1 MKTLLQWIFLLV
13 SPILLSQTNGGLKG
27 TVLDESNGKP
37 VPGIN
42 VVVKNTKYALSTDM
56 DGNYIFR
63 SIPAGTYEVEFS
75 SMGYASK
82 LISEVI
88 IKEKEITDLSP
99 SLGEQKNML
108 NEVVITRTKAK
119 TESVKS
125 LLIAQKNS
133 ISVSDGISA
142 ETIKRTPD
150 KSTSD
155 VIKRISGASIQ
166 DNKFVIIRGLN
177 DRYNTAFI
185 NGSPLPSSEP
195 DRKAFSFDIFP
206 SNMIDNLIISKTA
219 TPDLPGEFAG
229 GVVQITTKSVPDKN
243 FQAFSIGTG
252 YNTVTTGQKQVSYV
266 GGKLDDL
273 GMDDG
278 SRDLFPIPSNLA
290 ANNPNDP
297 NNVAWASAYATAT
310 QGDWNL
316 FDKTFTPNMSLQY
329 TLGRQFSIG
338 EKSLGALVSLTYN
351 KTNLFQETIRRNY
364 KETVVGQ
371 ANTITEDFLD
381 KNYSEQVLAGALA
394 NFSFKINNN
403 NSISLKNLYSVNS
416 EDKVI
421 IRTGQ
426 SGLDEGDPLDPSTFF
441 NFINNARW
449 FTSNKIMSSQLNG
462 DHYFSKSKIKINWNG
477 SISKVSRSIP
487 NLRRNSY
494 LLYYTPNY
502 VAQISQAVNSQ
513 SAGNIF
519 YSQNDETITFA
530 KTDISKKFTFT
541 DNVSAE
547 IKTGFSM
554 QNRNRSF
561 DAKFLGYVTMNNFDP
576 NGTGQ
581 LLSLPDSEIFSPA
594 NMGVLGNGENGL
606 SMLNVTSPKD
616 KYEASSKLNAG
627 YVMVDNIFNKWR
639 LVWGVRVE
647 NYTQTLTTRNDGGP
661 INLNNTQQDILPS
674 LNVIYA
680 INAKKNFR
688 ISYSKTLNR
697 PEFRELAPFK
707 FYDFQTQFNTQ
718 GSIDLKIATIKN
730 FDLRYEVYPGK
741 GQLFSF
747 SVFTKQFENPIEI
760 KASPNNPREVF
771 YRNAP
776 SAKNSGFEIEF
787 RTLLSSLMGR
797 EAGSSLD
804 NFTLFSNVALIYSE
818 VQVANEPGLSDAQ
831 KFRPMQGQSPYVLN
845 AGLQYMNNGW
855 SASTSLNRVGN
866 RIAIVGVPQGD
877 SGEPTLWE
885 KSRTLMDLQIAKSFM
900 DNKFEVKLNVQ
911 NLLAQDQIFYRNND
925 TRVRNSQNY
934 NTILDSDFEK
944 ILFNANNYYNPDKDD
959 LVWSTKYGRTFSLS
973 ATYNF

>member
-1 MKTLLQWIFLLV
+1 MKTLLQWIILLV
-13 SPILLSQTNGGLKG
+13 SPVLLSQTIGGLKG
-27 TVLDESNGKP
+27 TVIDESNGKP
-37 VPGIN
+37 IPGIN
-42 VVVKNTKYALSTDM
+42 VVVKNTKFALSTDM

-82 LISEVI
+82 LVSEVV
-88 IKEKEITDLSP
+88 IKEKEITELSP

-125 LLIAQKNS
+125 LLIQQKNS
-133 ISVSDGISA
+133 VSVSDGISA

-150 KSTSD
+150 RSTSD

-177 DRYNTAFI
+177 DRYNTAYI

-229 GVVQITTKSVPDKN
+229 GVVQINTKSVPDKN
-243 FQAFSIGTG
+243 FQSFSFGMG
-252 YNTVTTGQKQVSYV
+252 YNTVTTGKNQVSYV

-278 SRDLFPIPSNLA
+278 ARDLFPIPNNLT

-297 NNVAWASAYATAT
+297 NNVSFASAYATAT

-316 FDKTFTPNMSLQY
+316 FNKTFTPNMNIQY
-329 TLGRQFSIG
+329 SLGRQFSIG

-351 KTNLFQETIRRNY
+351 KTNTLFETTRRNY
-364 KETVVGQ
+364 NDSGVEGEP
-371 ANTITEDFLD
+371 NILSENFNDMSY
-381 KNYSEQVLAGALA
+381 NEQVLAGALA

-403 NSISLKNLYSVNS
+403 NSISLKNIYSINS

-421 IRTGQ
+421 LRTGQ
-426 SGLDEGDPLDPSTFF
+426 SGIDQEPPYFDFK
-441 NFINNARW
+441 NNARW
-449 FTSNKIMSSQLNG
+449 FTSNKILSSQLNG
-462 DHYFSKSKIKINWNG
+462 DHYFSKSKVKINWNG
-477 SISKVSRSIP
+477 SISKVNRSIP

-494 LLYYTPNY
+494 LSYGTPDY
-502 VAQISQAVNSQ
+502 VAQIAQTVNFQ
-513 SAGNIF
+513 SGGNIF
-519 YSQNDETITFA
+519 YSENDETISFA
-530 KTDISKKFTFT
+530 KTDFSKKFSFGEKA
-541 DNVSAE
+541 SAE
-547 IKTGFSM
+547 IKVGASM
-554 QNRNRSF
+554 QNRDRTF
-561 DAKFLGYVTMNNFDP
+561 AAKLLGYVTMNNFEP
-576 NGTGQ
+576 TNA
-581 LLSLPDSEIFSPA
+581 LLTLPESEIFNPA
-594 NMGVLGNGENGL
+594 NMGALGNGFNGF
-606 SMLNVTSPKD
+606 SMLNVTKPSD
-616 KYEASSKLNAG
+616 QYIASSKLNSA
-627 YVMVDNIFNKWR
+627 YAMVDNVFDKWR
-639 LVWGVRVE
+639 FVWGVRME
-647 NYTQTLTTRNDGGP
+647 NFTQTLDSENDAGP
-661 INLNNTQQDILPS
+661 VRINQKQQDILPS

-680 INAKKNFR
+680 INPKKNLRF
-688 ISYSKTLNR
+688 SYSKTVNR

-707 FYDFQTQFNTQ
+707 FFDFQTNFNTQ
-718 GSIDLKIATIKN
+718 GNESLQIATIN
-730 FDLRYEVYPGK
+730 NLDVRYEVYPGK

-747 SVFTKQFENPIEI
+747 SVFTKTFTNPIEI
-760 KASPNNPREVF
+760 KAAPNPKEI
-771 YRNAP
+771 YYWNAP

-787 RTLLSSLMGR
+787 RTLLSSLLGK
-797 EAGSSLD
+797 EAGSASD
-804 NFTLFSNVALIYSE
+804 NFTLFSNLAFIYSE
-818 VQVANEPGLSDAQ
+818 VTVGTEPGLPETD

-866 RIAIVGVPQGD
+866 RIAIVGAPSASSGV
-877 SGEPTLWE
+877 GEPTLWE
-885 KSRTLMDLQIAKSFM
+885 KSRTLLDLQISKTFM
-900 DNKFEVKLNVQ
+900 DNKFEIKLNVQ

-925 TRVRNSQNY
+925 TRVRTNENY
-934 NTILDSDFEK
+934 STILDSDFEK
-944 ILFNANNYYNPDKDD
+944 LLFNANNFYNPDKDD
-959 LVWSTKYGRTFSLS
+959 LVWSTKFGRTFSLS

>member
-1 MKTLLQWIFLLV
+1 MKVVVQFILMFVCPLV
-13 SPILLSQTNGGLKG
+13 FAQGVGGLKG
-27 TVLDESNGKP
+27 TVLDEANGKP
-37 VPGIN
+37 LPVIN
-42 VVVKNTKYALSTDM
+42 VVIKNTKLATSTDM

-63 SIPAGTYEVEFS
+63 SVPAGTYEVEFS

-88 IKEKEITDLSP
+88 IKAKEITELSP
-99 SLGEQKNML
+99 SLGEQKNIL

-133 ISVSDGISA
+133 VSVSDGISA

-206 SNMIDNLIISKTA
+206 SNMIDNLVISKTA

-243 FQAFSIGTG
+243 FQSFSVGMG
-252 YNTVTTGQKQVSYV
+252 YNTVTTGKKQIAYV
-266 GGKLDDL
+266 GGKLDDFGL
-273 GMDDG
+273 DDG
-278 SRDLFPIPSNLA
+278 SRDLFPIPNNLA
-290 ANNPNDP
+290 PNNPNDP
-297 NNVAWASAYATAT
+297 NNVAFASAYASAT

-316 FDKTFTPNMSLQY
+316 FDKKFTPNMSLQY
-329 TLGRQFSIG
+329 TLGRQFTIG

-364 KETVVGQ
+364 SESGVEGQ
-371 ANTITEDFLD
+371 PNIKTEDFLD
-381 KNYSEQVLAGALA
+381 KSYNEQVLAGALA

-403 NSISLKNLYSVNS
+403 NSISLKNIFSVNS

-426 SGLDEGDPLDPSTFF
+426 TGLDADPPYY
-441 NFINNARW
+441 NFYNNARW
-449 FTSNKIMSSQLNG
+449 FTSNKILSSQLNG
-462 DHYFSKSKIKINWNG
+462 EHYFSKSKVKINWNG

-494 LLYYTPNY
+494 LSYDSPTY
-502 VAQISQAVNSQ
+502 VAQVSQAVNFQ
-513 SAGNIF
+513 SGGNIF
-519 YSQNDETITFA
+519 YSENDEQIAFA
-530 KTDISKKFTFT
+530 KTDISKKFSF
-541 DNVSAE
+541 DDKVSAE
-547 IKTGFSM
+547 IKVGASL
-554 QNRNRSF
+554 QNRNRTF

-576 NGTGQ
+576 TNQ
-581 LLSLPDSEIFSPA
+581 LLTLPDSDIFNAA
-594 NMGVLGNGENGL
+594 NMGALGNGYNGF
-606 SMLNVTSPKD
+606 SMLDITKPKD
-616 KYEASSKLNAG
+616 HYEASSKLDAG
-627 YVMVDNIFNKWR
+627 YVMLDNIFNNWR
-639 LVWGVRVE
+639 FVWGVRVE
-647 NYTQTLTTRNDGGP
+647 NYTQTLKSANDAGP
-661 INLNNTQQDILPS
+661 VNINNKQQDILPS

-680 INAKKNFR
+680 INPKKNFR

-718 GSIDLKIATIKN
+718 GNVDLKIATVRN

-747 SVFTKQFENPIEI
+747 SVFTKKFENPIEI
-760 KASPNNPREVF
+760 KATPNPREV
-771 YRNAP
+771 YYWNAP

-787 RTLLSSLMGR
+787 RTLLSSLMGK

-804 NFTLFSNVALIYSE
+804 NFTLFSNLAFIYSE
-818 VQVANEPGLSDAQ
+818 VKVGTDPGLAESE
-831 KFRPMQGQSPYVLN
+831 KYRPMQGQSPYVLN

-855 SASTSLNRVGN
+855 SASSSLNRVGN
-866 RIAIVGVPQGD
+866 RIAIVGVPSGP
-877 SGEPTLWE
+877 SGAGEPTLWE
-885 KSRTLMDLQIAKSFM
+885 KSRTLLDLQIAKTFM
-900 DNKFEVKLNVQ
+900 DNKFEVKLNIQ
-911 NLLAQDQIFYRNND
+911 NLLAQDQIFYHNND
-925 TRVRNSQNY
+925 TRVRTQANY

-944 ILFNANNYYNPDKDD
+944 LLFNAHNYYDPNKDD
-959 LVWSTKYGRTFSLS
+959 LIWSTKHGRTFSLS

>member
-1 MKTLLQWIFLLV
+1 MKVVVQFIFLLV
-13 SPILLSQTNGGLKG
+13 SPLLFAQGIGGLKG

-37 VPGIN
+37 IPGIN
-42 VVVKNTKYALSTDM
+42 VLVKNTKFALSTDM

-82 LISEVI
+82 LVSEVV
-88 IKEKEITDLSP
+88 IKEKEITELSP

-125 LLIAQKNS
+125 LLIQQKNS
-133 ISVSDGISA
+133 VSVSDGISA

-150 KSTSD
+150 RSTSD

-177 DRYNTAFI
+177 DRYNTAYI

-229 GVVQITTKSVPDKN
+229 GVVQINTKSVPDKN
-243 FQAFSIGTG
+243 FQSFSFGMG

-273 GMDDG
+273 GLDDG
-278 SRDLFPIPSNLA
+278 TRDLFPIPGNLT

-297 NNVAWASAYATAT
+297 NNVAYASAYATAT

-316 FDKTFTPNMSLQY
+316 FDKTFTPNMNIQY
-329 TLGRQFSIG
+329 SLGRQFSIG

-351 KTNLFQETIRRNY
+351 KTNTLFETIRRNY
-364 KETVVGQ
+364 NDSGVEGEP
-371 ANTITEDFLD
+371 NILSDDFLD
-381 KNYSEQVLAGALA
+381 KSYNEQVLAGALA

-403 NSISLKNLYSVNS
+403 NSISLKNIYSINS

-421 IRTGQ
+421 LRTGQ
-426 SGLDEGDPLDPSTFF
+426 SGIDQEPPYFDFK
-441 NFINNARW
+441 NNARW
-449 FTSNKIMSSQLNG
+449 FTSNKILSSQLNG
-462 DHYFSKSKIKINWNG
+462 DHYFSKSKVKINWNG
-477 SISKVSRSIP
+477 SISKVNRSIP

-494 LLYYTPNY
+494 LSYGTPDY
-502 VAQISQAVNSQ
+502 VAQISQAVNFQ
-513 SAGNIF
+513 SGGNIF
-519 YSQNDETITFA
+519 YSENDETIAFA
-530 KTDISKKFTFT
+530 KTDFSKKFSFGEKA
-541 DNVSAE
+541 SAE
-547 IKTGFSM
+547 IKVGASM
-554 QNRNRSF
+554 QNRDRTF
-561 DAKFLGYVTMNNFDP
+561 AAKLLGYVTMNNFEP
-576 NGTGQ
+576 TNA
-581 LLSLPDSEIFSPA
+581 LLTLPESEIFNPS
-594 NMGVLGNGENGL
+594 NMGALGNGFNGF
-606 SMLNVTSPKD
+606 SMLNVTKPSD
-616 KYEASSKLNAG
+616 QYIASSKLNSA
-627 YVMVDNIFNKWR
+627 YAMVDNVFDNWR
-639 LVWGVRVE
+639 FVWGVRME
-647 NYTQTLTTRNDGGP
+647 NFTQTLDSENDAGP
-661 INLNNTQQDILPS
+661 VRINQKQQDILPS

-680 INAKKNFR
+680 INPKKNLRF
-688 ISYSKTLNR
+688 SYSKTVNR

-707 FYDFQTQFNTQ
+707 FFDFQTNFNTQ
-718 GSIDLKIATIKN
+718 GNESLQIATIN
-730 FDLRYEVYPGK
+730 NLDVRYEVYPGK

-747 SVFTKQFENPIEI
+747 SVFTKTFTNPIEI
-760 KASPNNPREVF
+760 KAAPNPKEI
-771 YRNAP
+771 YYWNAP

-787 RTLLSSLMGR
+787 RTLLSSLLGK
-797 EAGSSLD
+797 EAGSASD
-804 NFTLFSNVALIYSE
+804 NFTLFSNLAFIYSE
-818 VQVANEPGLSDAQ
+818 VTVGTEPGLPETD

-866 RIAIVGVPQGD
+866 RIAIVGAPSASSGV
-877 SGEPTLWE
+877 GEPTLWE
-885 KSRTLMDLQIAKSFM
+885 KSRTLLDLQISKTFM
-900 DNKFEVKLNVQ
+900 DNKFEIKLNVQ

-925 TRVRNSQNY
+925 TRVRTNENY
-934 NTILDSDFEK
+934 STILDSDFEK
-944 ILFNANNYYNPDKDD
+944 LLFNANNYYNPDKDD
-959 LVWSTKYGRTFSLS
+959 LVWSTKFGRTFSLS

>member
-1 MKTLLQWIFLLV
+1 MKTLLQWIILLV
-13 SPILLSQTNGGLKG
+13 SPVLLSQTIGGLKG
-27 TVLDESNGKP
+27 TVIDESNGKP
-37 VPGIN
+37 IPGIN
-42 VVVKNTKYALSTDM
+42 VVVKNTKFALSTDM

-82 LISEVI
+82 LVSEVV
-88 IKEKEITDLSP
+88 IKEKEITELSP

-243 FQAFSIGTG
+243 FQSFSIGTG

-278 SRDLFPIPSNLA
+278 TRDLFPIPGNL
-290 ANNPNDP
+290 NGPGDP

-364 KETVVGQ
+364 NESGVVGEP
-371 ANTITEDFLD
+371 NIKTEDFLD
-381 KNYSEQVLAGALA
+381 KNYSEQVLAGVLA

-403 NSISLKNLYSVNS
+403 NSISLKNIYSVNS

-426 SGLDEGDPLDPSTFF
+426 SGLDQEPPFF
-441 NFINNARW
+441 EFINNARW
-449 FTSNKIMSSQLNG
+449 FTSNKIFSSQLNG

-477 SISKVSRSIP
+477 SVSQVSRSVP

-494 LLYYTPNY
+494 LLYNTPNY
-502 VAQISQAVNSQ
+502 EATIADAVNFQ
-513 SAGNIF
+513 SGGNIF
-519 YSQNDETITFA
+519 YSQNDEQITFA
-530 KTDISKKFTFT
+530 KTDVSKKFTFA

-547 IKTGFSM
+547 IKTGVSL

-561 DAKFLGYVTMNNFDP
+561 DAKLFGYVRKSSNNFDS
-576 NGTGQ
+576 T
-581 LLSLPDSEIFSPA
+581 LLSLPDSDIFSPE
-594 NMGVLGNGENGL
+594 NMGILSNGL
-606 SMLNVTSPKD
+606 NGFSMLNATTPKD
-616 KYEASSKLNAG
+616 QYEASSKLNAG
-627 YVMVDNIFNKWR
+627 YVMLDNIFNKWR

-680 INAKKNFR
+680 INPKKNLRF
-688 ISYSKTLNR
+688 SYSKTLNR

-718 GSIDLKIATIKN
+718 GNIDLKIATIKN
-730 FDLRYEVYPGK
+730 FDVRYEVYPGK

-747 SVFTKQFENPIEI
+747 SVFTKEFENPIEI
-760 KASPNNPREVF
+760 KASTNPREV
-771 YRNAP
+771 YYWNAP

-787 RTLLSSLMGR
+787 RTLLSSLVGK

-804 NFTLFSNVALIYSE
+804 NFTLFSNLALIYSE
-818 VQVANEPGLSDAQ
+818 VKVGTEPGLAESE
-831 KFRPMQGQSPYVLN
+831 KYRPMQGQSPYVLN

-866 RIAIVGVPQGD
+866 RIAIVGVPSGP
-877 SGEPTLWE
+877 SGAGEPTLWE
-885 KSRTLMDLQIAKSFM
+885 KSRTLIDLQIAKTFM
-900 DNKFEVKLNVQ
+900 DNKFEIKLNVQ

-925 TRVRNSQNY
+925 TRTRTNENY
-934 NTILDSDFEK
+934 STILDSDFEK
-944 ILFNANNYYNPDKDD
+944 LLFNANNFYNPDKDD
-959 LVWSTKYGRTFSLS
+959 LVWSTKFGRTFSLS

>member
-1 MKTLLQWIFLLV
+1 MKVVVQFIFLLV
-13 SPILLSQTNGGLKG
+13 SPLLFAQGIGGLKG

-37 VPGIN
+37 IPGIN
-42 VVVKNTKYALSTDM
+42 VLVKNTKFALSTDM

-82 LISEVI
+82 LVSEVV
-88 IKEKEITDLSP
+88 IKEKEITELSP

-125 LLIAQKNS
+125 LLIQQKNS
-133 ISVSDGISA
+133 VSVSDGISA

-150 KSTSD
+150 RSTSD

-177 DRYNTAFI
+177 DRYNTAYI

-229 GVVQITTKSVPDKN
+229 GVVQINTKSVPDKN
-243 FQAFSIGTG
+243 FQSFSFGMG

-273 GMDDG
+273 GLDDG
-278 SRDLFPIPSNLA
+278 TRDLFPIPGNLT

-297 NNVAWASAYATAT
+297 NNVAYASAYATAT

-316 FDKTFTPNMSLQY
+316 FDKTFTPNMNIQY
-329 TLGRQFSIG
+329 SLGRQFSIG

-351 KTNLFQETIRRNY
+351 KTNTLFETIRRNY
-364 KETVVGQ
+364 NDSGVEGEP
-371 ANTITEDFLD
+371 NILSDDFLD
-381 KNYSEQVLAGALA
+381 KSYNEQVLAGALA

-403 NSISLKNLYSVNS
+403 NSISLKNIYSINS

-421 IRTGQ
+421 LRTGQ
-426 SGLDEGDPLDPSTFF
+426 SGIDQEPPYFDFK
-441 NFINNARW
+441 NNARW
-449 FTSNKIMSSQLNG
+449 FTSNKILSSQLNG
-462 DHYFSKSKIKINWNG
+462 DHYFSKSKVKINWNG
-477 SISKVSRSIP
+477 SISKVNRSIP

-494 LLYYTPNY
+494 LSYGTPDY
-502 VAQISQAVNSQ
+502 IAQIAQTVNFQ
-513 SAGNIF
+513 SGGNIF
-519 YSQNDETITFA
+519 YSENDETIAFA
-530 KTDISKKFTFT
+530 KTDFSKKFSFGEKA
-541 DNVSAE
+541 SAE
-547 IKTGFSM
+547 IKVGASM
-554 QNRNRSF
+554 QNRDRTF
-561 DAKFLGYVTMNNFDP
+561 AAKLLGYVTMNNFEP
-576 NGTGQ
+576 TNA
-581 LLSLPDSEIFSPA
+581 LLTLPESEIFNPS
-594 NMGVLGNGENGL
+594 NMGALGNGFNGF
-606 SMLNVTSPKD
+606 SMLNVTKPSD
-616 KYEASSKLNAG
+616 QYIASSKLNSA
-627 YVMVDNIFNKWR
+627 YAMVDNVFDNWR
-639 LVWGVRVE
+639 FVWGVRME
-647 NYTQTLTTRNDGGP
+647 NFTQTLDSENDAGP
-661 INLNNTQQDILPS
+661 VRINQKQQDILPS

-680 INAKKNFR
+680 INPKKNLRF
-688 ISYSKTLNR
+688 SYSKTVNR

-707 FYDFQTQFNTQ
+707 FFDFQTNFNTQ
-718 GSIDLKIATIKN
+718 GNESLQIATIN
-730 FDLRYEVYPGK
+730 NLDVRYEVYPGK

-747 SVFTKQFENPIEI
+747 SVFTKTFTNPIEI
-760 KASPNNPREVF
+760 KAAPNPKEI
-771 YRNAP
+771 YYWNAP

-787 RTLLSSLMGR
+787 RTLLSSLLGK
-797 EAGSSLD
+797 EAGSASD
-804 NFTLFSNVALIYSE
+804 NFTLFSNLAFIYSE
-818 VQVANEPGLSDAQ
+818 VTVGTEPGLPETD

-866 RIAIVGVPQGD
+866 RIAIVGAPSASSGV
-877 SGEPTLWE
+877 GEPTLWE
-885 KSRTLMDLQIAKSFM
+885 KSRTLLDLQISKTFM
-900 DNKFEVKLNVQ
+900 DNKFEIKLNVQ

-925 TRVRNSQNY
+925 TRVRTNENY
-934 NTILDSDFEK
+934 STILDSDFEK
-944 ILFNANNYYNPDKDD
+944 LLFNANNYYNPDKDD
-959 LVWSTKYGRTFSLS
+959 LVWSTKFGRTFSLS

>member
-1 MKTLLQWIFLLV
+1 MKLVVQFIFLLV
-13 SPILLSQTNGGLKG
+13 SPLLFAQGIGGLKG

-63 SIPAGTYEVEFS
+63 TIPAGTYEVEFS

-88 IKEKEITDLSP
+88 IKEKEITELSP
-99 SLGEQKNML
+99 TLGEQKNML

-125 LLIAQKNS
+125 LLIQQKNS
-133 ISVSDGISA
+133 VSVSDGISA

-150 KSTSD
+150 RSTSD

-177 DRYNTAFI
+177 DRYNTAYI

-229 GVVQITTKSVPDKN
+229 GVVQINTKSVPDKN
-243 FQAFSIGTG
+243 FQSFSFGMG
-252 YNTVTTGQKQVSYV
+252 YNTVTTGKNQVSYV

-278 SRDLFPIPSNLA
+278 ARDLFPIPNNLT

-297 NNVAWASAYATAT
+297 NNVSFASAYATAT

-316 FDKTFTPNMSLQY
+316 FDKTFTPNMNIQY
-329 TLGRQFSIG
+329 SLGRQFSIG

-351 KTNLFQETIRRNY
+351 KTNTLFETTRRNY
-364 KETVVGQ
+364 NDSGVEGEP
-371 ANTITEDFLD
+371 NILSENFNDMSY
-381 KNYSEQVLAGALA
+381 NEQVLAGALA

-403 NSISLKNLYSVNS
+403 NSISLKNIYSINS

-421 IRTGQ
+421 LRTGQ
-426 SGLDEGDPLDPSTFF
+426 SGIDQEPPYFDFK
-441 NFINNARW
+441 NNARW
-449 FTSNKIMSSQLNG
+449 FTSNKILSSQLNG
-462 DHYFSKSKIKINWNG
+462 DHYFTKSKVKINWNG
-477 SISKVSRSIP
+477 SISKVNRSIP

-494 LLYYTPNY
+494 LSYGTPDY
-502 VAQISQAVNSQ
+502 VAQIAQTVNFQ
-513 SAGNIF
+513 SGGNIF
-519 YSQNDETITFA
+519 YSENDETIAFA
-530 KTDISKKFTFT
+530 KTDFSKKFSFGEKA
-541 DNVSAE
+541 SAE
-547 IKTGFSM
+547 IKVGGSI
-554 QNRNRSF
+554 QNRDRTF
-561 DAKFLGYVTMNNFDP
+561 AAKLLGYVTMNNFEP
-576 NGTGQ
+576 TNA
-581 LLSLPDSEIFSPA
+581 LLTLPESEIFNPT
-594 NMGVLGNGENGL
+594 NMGALGNGFNGF
-606 SMLNVTSPKD
+606 SMLNVTKPSD
-616 KYEASSKLNAG
+616 QYIASSKLNSA
-627 YVMVDNIFNKWR
+627 YAMVDNVFDKWR
-639 LVWGVRVE
+639 FVWGVRME
-647 NYTQTLTTRNDGGP
+647 NFTQTLDSENDAGP
-661 INLNNTQQDILPS
+661 VRINQKQQDILPS

-680 INAKKNFR
+680 INPKKNLRF
-688 ISYSKTLNR
+688 SYSKTVNR

-707 FYDFQTQFNTQ
+707 FFDFQTNFNTQ
-718 GSIDLKIATIKN
+718 GNENLQIATIN
-730 FDLRYEVYPGK
+730 NLDVRYEVYPGK

-747 SVFTKQFENPIEI
+747 SVFTKTFTNPIEI
-760 KASPNNPREVF
+760 KAAPNPKEI
-771 YRNAP
+771 YYWNAP

-787 RTLLSSLMGR
+787 RTLLSSLLGK
-797 EAGSSLD
+797 EAGSASD
-804 NFTLFSNVALIYSE
+804 NFTLFSNLAFIYSE
-818 VQVANEPGLSDAQ
+818 VTVGTEPGLPETD

-866 RIAIVGVPQGD
+866 RIAIVGSPSAASGV
-877 SGEPTLWE
+877 GEPTLWE
-885 KSRTLMDLQIAKSFM
+885 KSRTLLDLQISKTFM
-900 DNKFEVKLNVQ
+900 DNKFEIKLNVQ

-925 TRVRNSQNY
+925 TRVRTNENY
-934 NTILDSDFEK
+934 STILDSDFEK
-944 ILFNANNYYNPDKDD
+944 LLFNANNFYNPDKDD
-959 LVWSTKYGRTFSLS
+959 LVWSTKFGRTFSLS

>member
-37 VPGIN
+37 IPGIN

-88 IKEKEITDLSP
+88 IKEKEITELSP

-278 SRDLFPIPSNLA
+278 SRDLFPIPNNLA

-297 NNVAWASAYATAT
+297 NNVAFAQAYATAT
-310 QGDWNL
+310 KGDWNL

-364 KETVVGQ
+364 SESGVEGEPNIK
-371 ANTITEDFLD
+371 TEDFLD

-403 NSISLKNLYSVNS
+403 NSISLKNIYSVNS

-426 SGLDEGDPLDPSTFF
+426 SGLDQEPPYFD
-441 NFINNARW
+441 FINNARW

-494 LLYYTPNY
+494 LSYGTPDY
-502 VAQISQAVNSQ
+502 VAQVTQSVNFQ
-513 SAGNIF
+513 SGGNIF
-519 YSQNDETITFA
+519 YSENDEQITFA
-530 KTDISKKFTFT
+530 KTDFSKKFTFT

-547 IKTGFSM
+547 IKAGVSM
-554 QNRNRSF
+554 QNRNRTF

-576 NGTGQ
+576 TGQ
-581 LLSLPDSEIFSPA
+581 LLLLPDSDIFNA
-594 NMGVLGNGENGL
+594 ENMGALGNGSNGF
-606 SMLNVTSPKD
+606 SMLDITKPKD
-616 KYEASSKLNAG
+616 HYEASSKLNAG
-627 YVMVDNIFNKWR
+627 YVMMDNIFNKWR
-639 LVWGVRVE
+639 FVWGVRVE
-647 NYTQTLTTRNDGGP
+647 NYKQTLTSADDAGVVN
-661 INLNNTQQDILPS
+661 INNAQQDVLPS

-680 INAKKNFR
+680 INPKKNFR

-718 GSIDLKIATIKN
+718 GNTDLKIATVKN

-747 SVFTKQFENPIEI
+747 SIFTKQFENPIEI
-760 KASPNNPREVF
+760 KASPNPREV
-771 YRNAP
+771 YYWNAP

-787 RTLLSSLMGR
+787 RTLLSSLLGK
-797 EAGSSLD
+797 EAGSALD
-804 NFTLFSNVALIYSE
+804 NFTLFSNLALIYSE
-818 VQVANEPGLSDAQ
+818 VKVGTEAGLAESE
-831 KFRPMQGQSPYVLN
+831 KYRPMQGQSPYVLN

-866 RIAIVGVPQGD
+866 RIAIVGVPSGP
-877 SGEPTLWE
+877 SGAGEPTLWE
-885 KSRTLMDLQIAKSFM
+885 KSRTLLDFQIARTFM

-934 NTILDSDFEK
+934 DTILDSDFEK
-944 ILFNANNYYNPDKDD
+944 LLFNANNSYNAAKDD

>member
-1 MKTLLQWIFLLV
+1 MRVVVQFIFLLV
-13 SPILLSQTNGGLKG
+13 SPLLFAQGIGGLKG

-37 VPGIN
+37 IPGIN
-42 VVVKNTKYALSTDM
+42 VLVKNTKFALSTDM

-82 LISEVI
+82 LVSEVV
-88 IKEKEITDLSP
+88 IKEKEITELSP

-125 LLIAQKNS
+125 LLIQQKNS
-133 ISVSDGISA
+133 VSVSDGISA

-150 KSTSD
+150 RSTSD

-177 DRYNTAFI
+177 DRYNTAYI

-229 GVVQITTKSVPDKN
+229 GVVQINTKSVPDKN
-243 FQAFSIGTG
+243 FQSFSFGMG

-273 GMDDG
+273 GLDDG
-278 SRDLFPIPSNLA
+278 TRDLFPIPDNLT

-297 NNVAWASAYATAT
+297 NNVAYASAYATAT

-316 FDKTFTPNMSLQY
+316 FDKTFTPNMNIQY
-329 TLGRQFSIG
+329 SLGRQFSIG

-351 KTNLFQETIRRNY
+351 KTNTLFETIRRNY
-364 KETVVGQ
+364 NDSGVEGEP
-371 ANTITEDFLD
+371 NILSDDFFD
-381 KNYSEQVLAGALA
+381 KSYNEQVLAGVLA

-403 NSISLKNLYSVNS
+403 NSISLKNIYSINS

-421 IRTGQ
+421 LRTGQ
-426 SGLDEGDPLDPSTFF
+426 SGIDQDPPYFDFK
-441 NFINNARW
+441 NNARW
-449 FTSNKIMSSQLNG
+449 FTSNKILSSQLNG
-462 DHYFSKSKIKINWNG
+462 DHYFSKSKVKINWNG
-477 SISKVSRSIP
+477 SISKVNRSIP

-494 LLYYTPNY
+494 LSYGTPDY
-502 VAQISQAVNSQ
+502 VAQISQAVNFQ
-513 SAGNIF
+513 SGGNIF
-519 YSQNDETITFA
+519 YSENDETIAFA
-530 KTDISKKFTFT
+530 KTDFSKKFSFGEKS
-541 DNVSAE
+541 SAE
-547 IKTGFSM
+547 IKVGASM
-554 QNRNRSF
+554 QNRDRTF
-561 DAKFLGYVTMNNFDP
+561 AAKLLGYVTMNNFEP
-576 NGTGQ
+576 TNA
-581 LLSLPDSEIFSPA
+581 LLTLPENEIFNPA
-594 NMGVLGNGENGL
+594 NMGALGNGFNGF
-606 SMLNVTSPKD
+606 SMLNVTKPSD
-616 KYEASSKLNAG
+616 QYIASSKLNSA
-627 YVMVDNIFNKWR
+627 YAMVDNVFDNWR
-639 LVWGVRVE
+639 FVWGVRME
-647 NYTQTLTTRNDGGP
+647 NFTQTLDSENDAGP
-661 INLNNTQQDILPS
+661 VRINQKQQDILPS

-680 INAKKNFR
+680 INPKKNLRF
-688 ISYSKTLNR
+688 SYSKTVNR

-707 FYDFQTQFNTQ
+707 FFDFQTNFNTQ
-718 GSIDLKIATIKN
+718 GNESLQIATIN
-730 FDLRYEVYPGK
+730 NLDVRYEVYPGK

-747 SVFTKQFENPIEI
+747 SVFTKTFTNPIEI
-760 KASPNNPREVF
+760 KAAPNPKEI
-771 YRNAP
+771 YYWNAP

-787 RTLLSSLMGR
+787 RTLLSSLLGK
-797 EAGSSLD
+797 EAGSASD
-804 NFTLFSNVALIYSE
+804 NFTLFSNLAFIYSE
-818 VQVANEPGLSDAQ
+818 VTVGTEPGLPETD

-866 RIAIVGVPQGD
+866 RIAIVGAPSASSGV
-877 SGEPTLWE
+877 GEPTLWE
-885 KSRTLMDLQIAKSFM
+885 KSRTLLDLQISKTFM
-900 DNKFEVKLNVQ
+900 DNKFEIKLNVQ

-925 TRVRNSQNY
+925 TRVRTNENY
-934 NTILDSDFEK
+934 STILDSDFEK
-944 ILFNANNYYNPDKDD
+944 LLFNANNYYNPDKDD
-959 LVWSTKYGRTFSLS
+959 LVWSTKFGRTFSLS

>member
-1 MKTLLQWIFLLV
+1 MRVVVQFIFLLV
-13 SPILLSQTNGGLKG
+13 SPLLFSQGIGGLKG

-37 VPGIN
+37 IPGIN
-42 VVVKNTKYALSTDM
+42 VLVKNTKFALSTDM

-82 LISEVI
+82 LVSEVV
-88 IKEKEITDLSP
+88 IKEKEITELSP

-125 LLIAQKNS
+125 LLIQQKNS
-133 ISVSDGISA
+133 VSVSDGISA

-150 KSTSD
+150 RSTSD

-177 DRYNTAFI
+177 DRYNTAYI

-229 GVVQITTKSVPDKN
+229 GVVQINTKSVPDKN
-243 FQAFSIGTG
+243 FQSFSFGMG

-273 GMDDG
+273 GLDDG
-278 SRDLFPIPSNLA
+278 TRDLFPIPDNLT

-297 NNVAWASAYATAT
+297 NNVAYASAYATAT

-316 FDKTFTPNMSLQY
+316 FDKTFTPNMNIQY
-329 TLGRQFSIG
+329 SLGRQFSIG

-351 KTNLFQETIRRNY
+351 KTNTLFETIRRNY
-364 KETVVGQ
+364 NDSGVEGEP
-371 ANTITEDFLD
+371 NILSDDFFD
-381 KNYSEQVLAGALA
+381 KSYNEQVLAGALA

-403 NSISLKNLYSVNS
+403 NSISLKNIYSINS

-421 IRTGQ
+421 LRTGQ
-426 SGLDEGDPLDPSTFF
+426 SGIDQDPPYFDFK
-441 NFINNARW
+441 NNARW
-449 FTSNKIMSSQLNG
+449 FTSNKILSSQLNG
-462 DHYFSKSKIKINWNG
+462 DHYFSKSKVKINWNG
-477 SISKVSRSIP
+477 SISKVNRSIP

-494 LLYYTPNY
+494 LSYGTPDY
-502 VAQISQAVNSQ
+502 VAQISQAVNFQ
-513 SAGNIF
+513 SGGNIF
-519 YSQNDETITFA
+519 YSENDETIAFA
-530 KTDISKKFTFT
+530 KTDFSKKFSFGEKS
-541 DNVSAE
+541 SAE
-547 IKTGFSM
+547 IKVGASM
-554 QNRNRSF
+554 QNRDRTF
-561 DAKFLGYVTMNNFDP
+561 AAKLLGYVTMNNFEP
-576 NGTGQ
+576 TNA
-581 LLSLPDSEIFSPA
+581 LLTLPESEIFNPA
-594 NMGVLGNGENGL
+594 NMGALGNGFNGF
-606 SMLNVTSPKD
+606 SMLNVTKPSD
-616 KYEASSKLNAG
+616 QYIASSKLNSA
-627 YVMVDNIFNKWR
+627 YAMVDNVFDNWR
-639 LVWGVRVE
+639 FVWGVRME
-647 NYTQTLTTRNDGGP
+647 NFTQTLDSENDAGP
-661 INLNNTQQDILPS
+661 VRINQKQQDILPS

-680 INAKKNFR
+680 INPKKNLRF
-688 ISYSKTLNR
+688 SYSKTVNR

-707 FYDFQTQFNTQ
+707 FFDFQTNFNTQ
-718 GSIDLKIATIKN
+718 GNESLQIATIN
-730 FDLRYEVYPGK
+730 NLDVRYEVYPGK

-747 SVFTKQFENPIEI
+747 SVFTKTFTNPIEI
-760 KASPNNPREVF
+760 KAAPNPKEI
-771 YRNAP
+771 YYWNAP

-787 RTLLSSLMGR
+787 RTLLSSLLGK
-797 EAGSSLD
+797 EAGSASD
-804 NFTLFSNVALIYSE
+804 NFTLFSNLAFIYSE
-818 VQVANEPGLSDAQ
+818 VTVGTEPGLPETD

-866 RIAIVGVPQGD
+866 RIAIVGAPSASSGV
-877 SGEPTLWE
+877 GEPTLWE
-885 KSRTLMDLQIAKSFM
+885 KSRTLLDLQISKTFM
-900 DNKFEVKLNVQ
+900 DNKFEIKLNVQ

-925 TRVRNSQNY
+925 TRVRTNENY
-934 NTILDSDFEK
+934 STILDSDFEK
-944 ILFNANNYYNPDKDD
+944 LLFNANNYYNPDKDD
-959 LVWSTKYGRTFSLS
+959 LVWSTKFGRTFSLS

>member
-1 MKTLLQWIFLLV
+1 MKVVVQFIFLLV
-13 SPILLSQTNGGLKG
+13 SPLLFAQGIGGLKG

-37 VPGIN
+37 IPGIN
-42 VVVKNTKYALSTDM
+42 VLVKNTKFALSTDM

-82 LISEVI
+82 LVSEVV
-88 IKEKEITDLSP
+88 IKEKEITELSP

-125 LLIAQKNS
+125 LLIQQKNS
-133 ISVSDGISA
+133 VSVSDGISA

-150 KSTSD
+150 RSTSD

-177 DRYNTAFI
+177 DRYNTAYI

-229 GVVQITTKSVPDKN
+229 GVVQINTKSVPDKN
-243 FQAFSIGTG
+243 FQSFSFGMG

-273 GMDDG
+273 GLDDG
-278 SRDLFPIPSNLA
+278 TRDLFPIPGNLT

-297 NNVAWASAYATAT
+297 NNVAYASAYATAT

-316 FDKTFTPNMSLQY
+316 FDKTFTPNMNIQY
-329 TLGRQFSIG
+329 SLGRQFSIG

-351 KTNLFQETIRRNY
+351 KTNTLFETIRRNY
-364 KETVVGQ
+364 NDSGVEGEP
-371 ANTITEDFLD
+371 NILSDDFLD
-381 KNYSEQVLAGALA
+381 KSYNEQVLAGALA

-403 NSISLKNLYSVNS
+403 NSISLKNIYSINS

-421 IRTGQ
+421 LRTGQ
-426 SGLDEGDPLDPSTFF
+426 SGIDQEPPYFDFK
-441 NFINNARW
+441 NNARW
-449 FTSNKIMSSQLNG
+449 FTSNKILSSQLNG
-462 DHYFSKSKIKINWNG
+462 DHYFSKSKVKINWNG
-477 SISKVSRSIP
+477 SISKVNRSIP

-494 LLYYTPNY
+494 LSYGTPDY
-502 VAQISQAVNSQ
+502 IAQIAQTVNFQ
-513 SAGNIF
+513 SGGNIF
-519 YSQNDETITFA
+519 YSENDETIAFA
-530 KTDISKKFTFT
+530 KTDFSKKFSFGEKA
-541 DNVSAE
+541 SAE
-547 IKTGFSM
+547 IKVGASM
-554 QNRNRSF
+554 QNRDRTF
-561 DAKFLGYVTMNNFDP
+561 AAKLLGYVTMNNFEP
-576 NGTGQ
+576 TNA
-581 LLSLPDSEIFSPA
+581 LLTLPESEIFNPS
-594 NMGVLGNGENGL
+594 NMGALGNGFNGF
-606 SMLNVTSPKD
+606 SMLNVTKPSD
-616 KYEASSKLNAG
+616 QYIASSKLNSA
-627 YVMVDNIFNKWR
+627 YAMVDNVFDKWR
-639 LVWGVRVE
+639 FVWGVRME
-647 NYTQTLTTRNDGGP
+647 NFTQTLDSENDAGP
-661 INLNNTQQDILPS
+661 VRINQKQQDILPS

-680 INAKKNFR
+680 INPKKNLRF
-688 ISYSKTLNR
+688 SYSKTVNR

-707 FYDFQTQFNTQ
+707 FFDFQTNFNTQ
-718 GSIDLKIATIKN
+718 GNESLQIATIN
-730 FDLRYEVYPGK
+730 NLDVRYEVYPGK

-747 SVFTKQFENPIEI
+747 SVFTKTFTNPIEI
-760 KASPNNPREVF
+760 KAAPNPKEI
-771 YRNAP
+771 YYWNAP

-787 RTLLSSLMGR
+787 RTLLSSLLGK
-797 EAGSSLD
+797 EAGSASD
-804 NFTLFSNVALIYSE
+804 NFTLFSNLAFIYSE
-818 VQVANEPGLSDAQ
+818 VTVGTEPGLPETD

-866 RIAIVGVPQGD
+866 RIAIVGAPSASSGV
-877 SGEPTLWE
+877 GEPTLWE
-885 KSRTLMDLQIAKSFM
+885 KSRTLLDLQISKTFM
-900 DNKFEVKLNVQ
+900 DNKFEIKLNVQ

-925 TRVRNSQNY
+925 TRVRTNENY
-934 NTILDSDFEK
+934 STILDSDFEK
-944 ILFNANNYYNPDKDD
+944 LLFNANNYYNPDKDD
-959 LVWSTKYGRTFSLS
+959 LVWSTKFGRTFSLS

>member
-1 MKTLLQWIFLLV
+1 MKVVVQFIFLLV
-13 SPILLSQTNGGLKG
+13 SPLLFAQGIGGLKG

-37 VPGIN
+37 IPGIN
-42 VVVKNTKYALSTDM
+42 VLVKNTKFALSTDM

-82 LISEVI
+82 LVSEVV
-88 IKEKEITDLSP
+88 IKEKEITELSP

-125 LLIAQKNS
+125 LLIQQKNS
-133 ISVSDGISA
+133 VSVSDGISA

-150 KSTSD
+150 RSTSD

-177 DRYNTAFI
+177 DRYNTAYI

-229 GVVQITTKSVPDKN
+229 GVVQINTKSVPDKN
-243 FQAFSIGTG
+243 FQSFSFGMG

-273 GMDDG
+273 GLDDG
-278 SRDLFPIPSNLA
+278 TRELFPIPGNLT

-297 NNVAWASAYATAT
+297 NNVAYASAYATAT

-316 FDKTFTPNMSLQY
+316 FDKTFTPNMNIQY
-329 TLGRQFSIG
+329 SLGRQFSIG

-351 KTNLFQETIRRNY
+351 KTNTLFETIRRNY
-364 KETVVGQ
+364 NDSGVEGEP
-371 ANTITEDFLD
+371 NILSDDFFD
-381 KNYSEQVLAGALA
+381 KSYNEQVLAGALA

-403 NSISLKNLYSVNS
+403 NSISLKNIYSINS

-421 IRTGQ
+421 LRTGQ
-426 SGLDEGDPLDPSTFF
+426 SGIDQEPPYFDFK
-441 NFINNARW
+441 NNARW
-449 FTSNKIMSSQLNG
+449 FTSNKILSSQLNG
-462 DHYFSKSKIKINWNG
+462 DHYFSKSKVKINWNG
-477 SISKVSRSIP
+477 SISKVNRSIP

-494 LLYYTPNY
+494 LSYGTPDY
-502 VAQISQAVNSQ
+502 VAQISQAVNFQ
-513 SAGNIF
+513 SGGNIF
-519 YSQNDETITFA
+519 YSENDETIAFA
-530 KTDISKKFTFT
+530 KTDFSKKFSFGEKS
-541 DNVSAE
+541 SAE
-547 IKTGFSM
+547 IKVGASM
-554 QNRNRSF
+554 QNRDRTF
-561 DAKFLGYVTMNNFDP
+561 AAKLLGYVTMNNFEP
-576 NGTGQ
+576 TNA
-581 LLSLPDSEIFSPA
+581 LLTLPESEIFNPA
-594 NMGVLGNGENGL
+594 NMGALGNGFNGF
-606 SMLNVTSPKD
+606 SMLNVTKPSD
-616 KYEASSKLNAG
+616 QYIASSKLNSA
-627 YVMVDNIFNKWR
+627 YAMVDNVFDNWR
-639 LVWGVRVE
+639 FVWGVRME
-647 NYTQTLTTRNDGGP
+647 NFTQTLDSENDAGP
-661 INLNNTQQDILPS
+661 VRINQKQQDILPS

-680 INAKKNFR
+680 INPKKNLRF
-688 ISYSKTLNR
+688 SYSKTVNR

-707 FYDFQTQFNTQ
+707 FFDFQTNFNTQ
-718 GSIDLKIATIKN
+718 GNESLQIATIN
-730 FDLRYEVYPGK
+730 NLDVRYEVYPGK

-747 SVFTKQFENPIEI
+747 SVFTKTFTNPIEI
-760 KASPNNPREVF
+760 KAAPNPKEI
-771 YRNAP
+771 YYWNAP

-787 RTLLSSLMGR
+787 RTLLSSLLGK
-797 EAGSSLD
+797 EAGSASD
-804 NFTLFSNVALIYSE
+804 NFTLFSNLAFIYSE
-818 VQVANEPGLSDAQ
+818 VTVGTEPGLPETD

-866 RIAIVGVPQGD
+866 RIAIVGAPSASSGV
-877 SGEPTLWE
+877 GEPTLWE
-885 KSRTLMDLQIAKSFM
+885 KSRTLLDLQISKTFM
-900 DNKFEVKLNVQ
+900 DNKFEIKLNVQ

-925 TRVRNSQNY
+925 TRVRTNENY
-934 NTILDSDFEK
+934 STILDSDFEK
-944 ILFNANNYYNPDKDD
+944 LLFNANNYYNPDKDD
-959 LVWSTKYGRTFSLS
+959 LVWSTKFGRTFSLS

>member
-13 SPILLSQTNGGLKG
+13 SPILLSQTGGLKG

-63 SIPAGTYEVEFS
+63 TIPAGTYEVEFS

-243 FQAFSIGTG
+243 FQSFSIGTG

-278 SRDLFPIPSNLA
+278 TRDLFPIPSNLA
-290 ANNPNDP
+290 TNNQDDP
-297 NNVAWASAYATAT
+297 NNVAWATAYSTARR
-310 QGDWNL
+310 GDWSL

-329 TLGRQFSIG
+329 TLGRQFTIG

-351 KTNLFQETIRRNY
+351 KTNLFQETIRRDY
-364 KETVVGQ
+364 ETPKELAVDG
-371 ANTITEDFLD
+371 LD
-381 KNYSEQVLAGALA
+381 KSYNEQVLGGVLA

-403 NSISLKNLYSVNS
+403 NSISLKNLYSINS

-421 IRTGQ
+421 LRSYQ
-426 SGLDEGDPLDPSTFF
+426 KDLASTQP
-441 NFINNARW
+441 FIFKNSVRW
-449 FTSNKIMSSQLNG
+449 FTSNKILSSQLNG

-477 SISKVSRSIP
+477 SISKVVRSIP

-494 LLYYTPNY
+494 AFDYERNNYYAETSSAINF
-502 VAQISQAVNSQ
+502 Q

-547 IKTGFSM
+547 IKAGASM
-554 QNRNRSF
+554 QNRNRTF
-561 DAKFLGYVTMNNFDP
+561 DAKLFGYVNMNNNFDA
-576 NGTGQ
+576 NLTV
-581 LLSLPDSEIFSPA
+581 LPDSEIFSPE
-594 NMGVLGNGENGL
+594 NMGALGNGSNGF
-606 SMLNVTSPKD
+606 SMKNVTKPSD
-616 KYEASSKLNAG
+616 HYEASSKLNAG

-647 NYTQTLTTRNDGGP
+647 NYTQTLNSANDAGP
-661 INLNNTQQDILPS
+661 IALNNTQQDILPS
-674 LNVIYA
+674 INVIYA

-760 KASPNNPREVF
+760 KASPNNPKEVF

-787 RTLLSSLMGR
+787 RTLLSSLMGK

-818 VQVANEPGLSDAQ
+818 VQVGNEPGLSDAQ

-866 RIAIVGVPQGD
+866 RIAIVGVPDGD
-877 SGEPTLWE
+877 EGEPTLWE

>member
-1 MKTLLQWIFLLV
+1 MKLVVQFIFLLV
-13 SPILLSQTNGGLKG
+13 SPLLFAQGIGGLKG

-63 SIPAGTYEVEFS
+63 TIPAGTYEVEFS

-82 LISEVI
+82 LVSEVI
-88 IKEKEITDLSP
+88 IKEKEITELSP
-99 SLGEQKNML
+99 TLGEQKNML

-125 LLIAQKNS
+125 LLIQQKNS
-133 ISVSDGISA
+133 VSVSDGISA

-150 KSTSD
+150 RSTSD

-177 DRYNTAFI
+177 DRYNTAYI

-229 GVVQITTKSVPDKN
+229 GVVQINTKSVPDKN
-243 FQAFSIGTG
+243 FQSFSFGMG
-252 YNTVTTGQKQVSYV
+252 YNTVTTGKNQVSYV

-278 SRDLFPIPSNLA
+278 ARDLFPIPNNLT

-297 NNVAWASAYATAT
+297 NNVSFASAYATAT

-316 FDKTFTPNMSLQY
+316 FDKTFTPNMNIQY
-329 TLGRQFSIG
+329 SLGRQFSIG

-351 KTNLFQETIRRNY
+351 KTNTLFETTRRNY
-364 KETVVGQ
+364 NDSGVEGEP
-371 ANTITEDFLD
+371 NILSENFNDMSY
-381 KNYSEQVLAGALA
+381 NEQVLAGALA

-403 NSISLKNLYSVNS
+403 NSISLKNIYSINS

-421 IRTGQ
+421 LRTGQ
-426 SGLDEGDPLDPSTFF
+426 SGIDQEPPYFDFK
-441 NFINNARW
+441 NNARW
-449 FTSNKIMSSQLNG
+449 FTSNKILSSQLNG
-462 DHYFSKSKIKINWNG
+462 DHYFTKSKVKINWNG
-477 SISKVSRSIP
+477 SISKVNRSIP

-494 LLYYTPNY
+494 LSYGTPDY
-502 VAQISQAVNSQ
+502 VAQIAQTVNFQ
-513 SAGNIF
+513 SGGNIF
-519 YSQNDETITFA
+519 YSENDETISFA
-530 KTDISKKFTFT
+530 KTDFSKKFSFGEKA
-541 DNVSAE
+541 SAE
-547 IKTGFSM
+547 IKVGGSI
-554 QNRNRSF
+554 QNRDRTF
-561 DAKFLGYVTMNNFDP
+561 AAKLLGYVTMNNFEP
-576 NGTGQ
+576 TNA
-581 LLSLPDSEIFSPA
+581 LLTLPESEIFNPA
-594 NMGVLGNGENGL
+594 NMGALGNGFNGF
-606 SMLNVTSPKD
+606 SMLNVTKPSD
-616 KYEASSKLNAG
+616 QYIASSKLNSA
-627 YVMVDNIFNKWR
+627 YAMVDNVFDKWR
-639 LVWGVRVE
+639 FVWGVRME
-647 NYTQTLTTRNDGGP
+647 NFTQTLDSENDAGP
-661 INLNNTQQDILPS
+661 VRINQKQQDILPS

-680 INAKKNFR
+680 INPKKNLRF
-688 ISYSKTLNR
+688 SYSKTVNR

-707 FYDFQTQFNTQ
+707 FFDFQTNFNTQ
-718 GSIDLKIATIKN
+718 GNENLQIATIN
-730 FDLRYEVYPGK
+730 NLDVRYEVYPGK

-747 SVFTKQFENPIEI
+747 SVFTKTFTNPIEI
-760 KASPNNPREVF
+760 KAAPNPKEI
-771 YRNAP
+771 YYWNAP

-787 RTLLSSLMGR
+787 RTLLSSLLGK
-797 EAGSSLD
+797 EAGSASD
-804 NFTLFSNVALIYSE
+804 NFTLFSNLAFIYSE
-818 VQVANEPGLSDAQ
+818 VTVGTEPGLPETD

-866 RIAIVGVPQGD
+866 RIAIVGSPSAASGV
-877 SGEPTLWE
+877 GEPTLWE
-885 KSRTLMDLQIAKSFM
+885 KSRTLLDLQISKTFM
-900 DNKFEVKLNVQ
+900 DNKFEIKLNVQ

-925 TRVRNSQNY
+925 TRVRTNENY
-934 NTILDSDFEK
+934 STILDSDFEK
-944 ILFNANNYYNPDKDD
+944 LLFNANNFYNPDKDD
-959 LVWSTKYGRTFSLS
+959 LVWSTKFGRTFSLS

>member
-1 MKTLLQWIFLLV
+1 MKVVVQFIFLLV
-13 SPILLSQTNGGLKG
+13 SPLLFAQGIGGLKG

-37 VPGIN
+37 IPGIN
-42 VVVKNTKYALSTDM
+42 VLVKNTKFALSTDM

-82 LISEVI
+82 LVSEVV
-88 IKEKEITDLSP
+88 IKEKEITELSP

-125 LLIAQKNS
+125 LLIQQKNS
-133 ISVSDGISA
+133 VSVSDGISA

-150 KSTSD
+150 RSTSD

-177 DRYNTAFI
+177 DRYNTAYI

-229 GVVQITTKSVPDKN
+229 GVVQINTKSVPDKN
-243 FQAFSIGTG
+243 FQSFSFGMG

-273 GMDDG
+273 GLDDG
-278 SRDLFPIPSNLA
+278 TRDLFPIPGNLT

-297 NNVAWASAYATAT
+297 NNVAYASAYATAT

-316 FDKTFTPNMSLQY
+316 FDKTFTPNMNIQY
-329 TLGRQFSIG
+329 SLGRQFSIG

-351 KTNLFQETIRRNY
+351 KTNTLFETIRRNY
-364 KETVVGQ
+364 NDSGVEGEP
-371 ANTITEDFLD
+371 NILSDDFFD
-381 KNYSEQVLAGALA
+381 KSYNEQVLAGALA

-403 NSISLKNLYSVNS
+403 NSISLKNIYSINS

-421 IRTGQ
+421 LRTGQ
-426 SGLDEGDPLDPSTFF
+426 SGIDQEPPYFDFK
-441 NFINNARW
+441 NNARW
-449 FTSNKIMSSQLNG
+449 FTSNKILSSQLNG
-462 DHYFSKSKIKINWNG
+462 DHYFSKSKVKINWNG
-477 SISKVSRSIP
+477 SISKVNRSIP

-494 LLYYTPNY
+494 LSYGTPDY
-502 VAQISQAVNSQ
+502 VAQIAQTVNFQ
-513 SAGNIF
+513 SGGNIF
-519 YSQNDETITFA
+519 YSENDETIAFA
-530 KTDISKKFTFT
+530 KTDFSKKFSFGEKA
-541 DNVSAE
+541 SAE
-547 IKTGFSM
+547 IKVGASM
-554 QNRNRSF
+554 QNRDRTF
-561 DAKFLGYVTMNNFDP
+561 AAKLLGYVTMNNFEP
-576 NGTGQ
+576 TNA
-581 LLSLPDSEIFSPA
+581 LLTLPESEIFNPA
-594 NMGVLGNGENGL
+594 NMGALGNGFNGF
-606 SMLNVTSPKD
+606 SMLNVTKPSD
-616 KYEASSKLNAG
+616 QYIASSKLNSA
-627 YVMVDNIFNKWR
+627 YAMVDNVFDKWR
-639 LVWGVRVE
+639 FVWGVRME
-647 NYTQTLTTRNDGGP
+647 NFTQTLDSENDAGP
-661 INLNNTQQDILPS
+661 VRINQKQQDILPS

-680 INAKKNFR
+680 INPKKNLRF
-688 ISYSKTLNR
+688 SYSKTVNR

-707 FYDFQTQFNTQ
+707 FFDFQTNFNTQ
-718 GSIDLKIATIKN
+718 GNESLQIATIN
-730 FDLRYEVYPGK
+730 NLDVRYEVYPGK

-747 SVFTKQFENPIEI
+747 SVFTKTFTNPIEI
-760 KASPNNPREVF
+760 KAAPNPKEI
-771 YRNAP
+771 YYWNAP

-787 RTLLSSLMGR
+787 RTLLSSLLGK
-797 EAGSSLD
+797 EAGSASD
-804 NFTLFSNVALIYSE
+804 NFTLFSNLAFIYSE
-818 VQVANEPGLSDAQ
+818 VTVGTEPGLPETD

-866 RIAIVGVPQGD
+866 RIAIVGAPSASSGV
-877 SGEPTLWE
+877 GEPTLWE
-885 KSRTLMDLQIAKSFM
+885 KSRTLLDLQISKTFM
-900 DNKFEVKLNVQ
+900 DNKFEIKLNVQ

-925 TRVRNSQNY
+925 TRVRTNENY
-934 NTILDSDFEK
+934 STILDSDFEK
-944 ILFNANNYYNPDKDD
+944 LLFNANNYYNPDKDD
-959 LVWSTKYGRTFSLS
+959 LVWSTKFGRTFSLS

>member
-1 MKTLLQWIFLLV
+1 MKVVVQFIFLLV
-13 SPILLSQTNGGLKG
+13 SPLLFAQGIGGLKG

-37 VPGIN
+37 IPGIN
-42 VVVKNTKYALSTDM
+42 VLVKNTKFALSTDM

-82 LISEVI
+82 LVSEVV
-88 IKEKEITDLSP
+88 IKEKEITELSP

-125 LLIAQKNS
+125 LLIQQKNS
-133 ISVSDGISA
+133 VSVSDGISA
-142 ETIKRTPD
+142 ETIKRSPD
-150 KSTSD
+150 RSTSD

-177 DRYNTAFI
+177 DRYNTAYI

-229 GVVQITTKSVPDKN
+229 GVVQINTKSVPDKN
-243 FQAFSIGTG
+243 FQSFSFGMG

-273 GMDDG
+273 GLDDG
-278 SRDLFPIPSNLA
+278 TRDLFPIPGNLT

-297 NNVAWASAYATAT
+297 NNVAYASAYATAT

-316 FDKTFTPNMSLQY
+316 FDKTFTPNMNIQY
-329 TLGRQFSIG
+329 SLGRQFSIG

-351 KTNLFQETIRRNY
+351 KTNTLFETIRRNY
-364 KETVVGQ
+364 NDSGVEGEP
-371 ANTITEDFLD
+371 NILSDDFLD
-381 KNYSEQVLAGALA
+381 KSYNEQVLAGALA

-403 NSISLKNLYSVNS
+403 NSISLKNIYSINS

-421 IRTGQ
+421 LRTGQ
-426 SGLDEGDPLDPSTFF
+426 SGIDQEPPYFDFK
-441 NFINNARW
+441 NNARW
-449 FTSNKIMSSQLNG
+449 FTSNKILSSQLNG
-462 DHYFSKSKIKINWNG
+462 DHYFSKSKVKINWNG
-477 SISKVSRSIP
+477 SISKVNRSIP

-494 LLYYTPNY
+494 LSYGTPDY
-502 VAQISQAVNSQ
+502 IAQIAQTVNFQ
-513 SAGNIF
+513 SGGNIF
-519 YSQNDETITFA
+519 YSENDETIAFA
-530 KTDISKKFTFT
+530 KTDFSKKFSFGEKA
-541 DNVSAE
+541 SAE
-547 IKTGFSM
+547 IKVGASM
-554 QNRNRSF
+554 QNRDRTF
-561 DAKFLGYVTMNNFDP
+561 AAKLLGYVTMNNFEP
-576 NGTGQ
+576 TNA
-581 LLSLPDSEIFSPA
+581 LLTLPESEIFNPS
-594 NMGVLGNGENGL
+594 NMGALGNGFNGF
-606 SMLNVTSPKD
+606 SMLNVTKPSD
-616 KYEASSKLNAG
+616 QYIASSKLNSA
-627 YVMVDNIFNKWR
+627 YAMVDNVFDNWR
-639 LVWGVRVE
+639 FVWGVRME
-647 NYTQTLTTRNDGGP
+647 NFTQTLDSENDAGP
-661 INLNNTQQDILPS
+661 VRINQKQQDILPS

-680 INAKKNFR
+680 INPKKNLRF
-688 ISYSKTLNR
+688 SYSKTVNR

-707 FYDFQTQFNTQ
+707 FFDFQTNFNTQ
-718 GSIDLKIATIKN
+718 GNESLQIATIN
-730 FDLRYEVYPGK
+730 NLDVRYEVYPGK

-747 SVFTKQFENPIEI
+747 SVFTKTFTNPIEI
-760 KASPNNPREVF
+760 KAAPNPKEI
-771 YRNAP
+771 YYWNAP

-787 RTLLSSLMGR
+787 RTLLSSLLGK
-797 EAGSSLD
+797 EAGSASD
-804 NFTLFSNVALIYSE
+804 NFTLFSNLAFIYSE
-818 VQVANEPGLSDAQ
+818 VTVGTEPGLPETD

-866 RIAIVGVPQGD
+866 RIAIVGAPSASSGV
-877 SGEPTLWE
+877 GEPTLWE
-885 KSRTLMDLQIAKSFM
+885 KSRTLLDLQISKTFM
-900 DNKFEVKLNVQ
+900 DNKFEIKLNVQ

-925 TRVRNSQNY
+925 TRVRTNENY
-934 NTILDSDFEK
+934 STILDSDFEK
-944 ILFNANNYYNPDKDD
+944 LLFNANNYYNPDKDD
-959 LVWSTKYGRTFSLS
+959 LVWSTKFGRTFSLS

>member
-1 MKTLLQWIFLLV
+1 MRVVVQFIFLLV
-13 SPILLSQTNGGLKG
+13 SPLLFSQGIGGLKG

-37 VPGIN
+37 IPGIN
-42 VVVKNTKYALSTDM
+42 VLVKNTKFALSTDM

-82 LISEVI
+82 LVSEVV
-88 IKEKEITDLSP
+88 IKEKEITELSP

-125 LLIAQKNS
+125 LLIQQKNS
-133 ISVSDGISA
+133 VSVSDGISA

-150 KSTSD
+150 RSTSD

-177 DRYNTAFI
+177 DRYNTAYI

-229 GVVQITTKSVPDKN
+229 GVVQINTKSVPDKN
-243 FQAFSIGTG
+243 FQSFSFGMG

-273 GMDDG
+273 GLDDG
-278 SRDLFPIPSNLA
+278 TRDLFPIPGNLT

-297 NNVAWASAYATAT
+297 NNVAYASAYATAT

-316 FDKTFTPNMSLQY
+316 FDKTFTPNMNIQY
-329 TLGRQFSIG
+329 SLGRQFSIG

-351 KTNLFQETIRRNY
+351 KTNTLFETIRRNY
-364 KETVVGQ
+364 NDSGVEGEP
-371 ANTITEDFLD
+371 NILSDDFFD
-381 KNYSEQVLAGALA
+381 KSYNEQVLAGVLA

-403 NSISLKNLYSVNS
+403 NSISLKNIYSINS

-421 IRTGQ
+421 LRTGQ
-426 SGLDEGDPLDPSTFF
+426 SGIDQDPPYFDFK
-441 NFINNARW
+441 NNARW
-449 FTSNKIMSSQLNG
+449 FTSNKILSSQLNG
-462 DHYFSKSKIKINWNG
+462 DHYFSKSKVKINWNG
-477 SISKVSRSIP
+477 SISKVNRSIP

-494 LLYYTPNY
+494 LSYGTPDY
-502 VAQISQAVNSQ
+502 VAQISQAVNFQ
-513 SAGNIF
+513 SGGNIF
-519 YSQNDETITFA
+519 YSENDETIAFA
-530 KTDISKKFTFT
+530 KTDFSKKFSFGEKS
-541 DNVSAE
+541 SAE
-547 IKTGFSM
+547 IKVGASM
-554 QNRNRSF
+554 QNRDRTF
-561 DAKFLGYVTMNNFDP
+561 AAKLLGYVTMNNFEP
-576 NGTGQ
+576 TNA
-581 LLSLPDSEIFSPA
+581 LLTLPESEIFNPA
-594 NMGVLGNGENGL
+594 NMGALGNGFNGF
-606 SMLNVTSPKD
+606 SMLNVTKPSD
-616 KYEASSKLNAG
+616 QYIASSKLNSA
-627 YVMVDNIFNKWR
+627 YAMVDNVFDNWR
-639 LVWGVRVE
+639 FVWGVRME
-647 NYTQTLTTRNDGGP
+647 NFTQTLDSENDAGP
-661 INLNNTQQDILPS
+661 VRINQKQQDILPS

-680 INAKKNFR
+680 INPKKNLRF
-688 ISYSKTLNR
+688 SYSKTVNR

-707 FYDFQTQFNTQ
+707 FFDFQTNFNTQ
-718 GSIDLKIATIKN
+718 GNESLQIATIN
-730 FDLRYEVYPGK
+730 NLDVRYEVYPGK

-747 SVFTKQFENPIEI
+747 SVFTKTFTNPIEI
-760 KASPNNPREVF
+760 KAAPNPKEI
-771 YRNAP
+771 YYWNAP

-787 RTLLSSLMGR
+787 RTLLSSLLGK
-797 EAGSSLD
+797 EAGSASD
-804 NFTLFSNVALIYSE
+804 NFTLFSNLAFIYSE
-818 VQVANEPGLSDAQ
+818 VTVGTEPGLPETD

-866 RIAIVGVPQGD
+866 RIAIVGAPSASSGV
-877 SGEPTLWE
+877 GEPTLWE
-885 KSRTLMDLQIAKSFM
+885 KSRTLLDLQISKTFM
-900 DNKFEVKLNVQ
+900 DNKFEIKLNVQ

-925 TRVRNSQNY
+925 TRVRTNENY
-934 NTILDSDFEK
+934 STILDSDFEK
-944 ILFNANNYYNPDKDD
+944 LLFNANNYYNPDKDD
-959 LVWSTKYGRTFSLS
+959 LVWSTKFGRTFSLS

>member
-1 MKTLLQWIFLLV
+1 MRVVVQFIFLLV
-13 SPILLSQTNGGLKG
+13 SPLLFSQGIGGLKG

-37 VPGIN
+37 IPGIN
-42 VVVKNTKYALSTDM
+42 VLVKNTKFALSTDM

-82 LISEVI
+82 LVSEVV
-88 IKEKEITDLSP
+88 IKEKEITELSP

-125 LLIAQKNS
+125 LLIQQKNS
-133 ISVSDGISA
+133 VSVSDGISA

-150 KSTSD
+150 RSTSD

-177 DRYNTAFI
+177 DRYNTAYI

-229 GVVQITTKSVPDKN
+229 GVVQINTKSVPDKN
-243 FQAFSIGTG
+243 FQSFSFGMG

-273 GMDDG
+273 GLDDG
-278 SRDLFPIPSNLA
+278 TRDLFPIPDNLT

-297 NNVAWASAYATAT
+297 NNVAYASAYATAT

-316 FDKTFTPNMSLQY
+316 FDKTFTPNMNIQY
-329 TLGRQFSIG
+329 SLGRQFSIG

-351 KTNLFQETIRRNY
+351 KTNTLFETIRRNY
-364 KETVVGQ
+364 NDSGVEGEP
-371 ANTITEDFLD
+371 NILSDDFFD
-381 KNYSEQVLAGALA
+381 KSYNEQVLAGALA

-403 NSISLKNLYSVNS
+403 NSISLKNIYSINS

-421 IRTGQ
+421 LRTGQ
-426 SGLDEGDPLDPSTFF
+426 SGIDQDPPYFDFK
-441 NFINNARW
+441 NNARW
-449 FTSNKIMSSQLNG
+449 FTSNKILSSQLNG
-462 DHYFSKSKIKINWNG
+462 DHYFSKSKVKINWNG
-477 SISKVSRSIP
+477 SISKVNRSIP

-494 LLYYTPNY
+494 LSYGTPDY
-502 VAQISQAVNSQ
+502 VAQISQAVNFQ
-513 SAGNIF
+513 SGGNIF
-519 YSQNDETITFA
+519 YSENDETIAFA
-530 KTDISKKFTFT
+530 KTDFSKKFSFGEKS
-541 DNVSAE
+541 SAE
-547 IKTGFSM
+547 IKVGASM
-554 QNRNRSF
+554 QNRDRTF
-561 DAKFLGYVTMNNFDP
+561 AAKLLGYVTMNNFEP
-576 NGTGQ
+576 TNA
-581 LLSLPDSEIFSPA
+581 LLTLPESEIFNPA
-594 NMGVLGNGENGL
+594 NMGALGNGFNGF
-606 SMLNVTSPKD
+606 SMLNVTKPSD
-616 KYEASSKLNAG
+616 QYIASSKLNSA
-627 YVMVDNIFNKWR
+627 YAMVDNVFDNWR
-639 LVWGVRVE
+639 FVWGVRME
-647 NYTQTLTTRNDGGP
+647 NFTQTLDSENDAGP
-661 INLNNTQQDILPS
+661 VRINQKQQDILPS

-680 INAKKNFR
+680 INPKKNLRF
-688 ISYSKTLNR
+688 SYSKTVNR

-707 FYDFQTQFNTQ
+707 FFDFQTNFNTQ
-718 GSIDLKIATIKN
+718 GNESLQIATIN
-730 FDLRYEVYPGK
+730 NLDVRYEVYPGK

-747 SVFTKQFENPIEI
+747 SVFTKTFTNPIEI
-760 KASPNNPREVF
+760 KAAPNPKEI
-771 YRNAP
+771 YYWNAP

-787 RTLLSSLMGR
+787 RTLLSSLLGK
-797 EAGSSLD
+797 EAGSASD
-804 NFTLFSNVALIYSE
+804 NFTLFSNLAFIYSE
-818 VQVANEPGLSDAQ
+818 VTVGTEPGLPKTD

-866 RIAIVGVPQGD
+866 RIAIVGAPSASSGV
-877 SGEPTLWE
+877 GEPTLWE
-885 KSRTLMDLQIAKSFM
+885 KSRTLLDLQISKTFM
-900 DNKFEVKLNVQ
+900 DNKFEIKLNVQ

-925 TRVRNSQNY
+925 TRVRTNENY
-934 NTILDSDFEK
+934 STILDSDFEK
-944 ILFNANNYYNPDKDD
+944 LLFNANNYYNPDKDD
-959 LVWSTKYGRTFSLS
+959 LVWSTKFGRTFSLS

>member
-13 SPILLSQTNGGLKG
+13 SPILLSQTGGLKG

-63 SIPAGTYEVEFS
+63 TIPAGTYEVEFS

-82 LISEVI
+82 LVSEVI
-88 IKEKEITDLSP
+88 IKEKEITELSTA
-99 SLGEQKNML
+99 LGEQKNML

-125 LLIAQKNS
+125 LLIQQKNS
-133 ISVSDGISA
+133 VSVSDGISA

-150 KSTSD
+150 RSTSD

-229 GVVQITTKSVPDKN
+229 GVVQINTKSVPDKN
-243 FQAFSIGTG
+243 FQSFSFGMG
-252 YNTVTTGQKQVSYV
+252 YNTVTTGKNQVSYV

-278 SRDLFPIPSNLA
+278 ARDLFPIPNNLT

-297 NNVAWASAYATAT
+297 NNVAFAQAYATST

-316 FDKTFTPNMSLQY
+316 FDKTFTPNMNIQY
-329 TLGRQFSIG
+329 SLGRQFSIG

-351 KTNLFQETIRRNY
+351 KTNTLFETTRRNY
-364 KETVVGQ
+364 NDSGVEGEP
-371 ANTITEDFLD
+371 NILSENFNDMSY
-381 KNYSEQVLAGALA
+381 NEQVLAGALA
-394 NFSFKINNN
+394 NFSLKINNN
-403 NSISLKNLYSVNS
+403 NSISLKNIYSINS

-421 IRTGQ
+421 LRTGQ
-426 SGLDEGDPLDPSTFF
+426 SGIDQEPPYFDFK
-441 NFINNARW
+441 NNARW
-449 FTSNKIMSSQLNG
+449 FTSNKILSSQLNG
-462 DHYFSKSKIKINWNG
+462 DHYFTKSKVKINWNG
-477 SISKVSRSIP
+477 SISKVNRSIP

-494 LLYYTPNY
+494 LSYGTPDY
-502 VAQISQAVNSQ
+502 VAQIAQTVNFQ
-513 SAGNIF
+513 SGGNIF
-519 YSQNDETITFA
+519 YSENDETIAFA
-530 KTDISKKFTFT
+530 KTDFSKKFSFGEKA
-541 DNVSAE
+541 SAE
-547 IKTGFSM
+547 IKVGGSI
-554 QNRNRSF
+554 QNRDRTF
-561 DAKFLGYVTMNNFDP
+561 AAKLLGYVTMNNFEP
-576 NGTGQ
+576 TNA
-581 LLSLPDSEIFSPA
+581 LLTLPESEIFNPA
-594 NMGVLGNGENGL
+594 NMGALGNGFNGF
-606 SMLNVTSPKD
+606 SMLNVTKPSD
-616 KYEASSKLNAG
+616 QYIASSKLNSA
-627 YVMVDNIFNKWR
+627 YAMVDNVFDKWR
-639 LVWGVRVE
+639 FVWGVRME
-647 NYTQTLTTRNDGGP
+647 NFTQTLDSENDAGP
-661 INLNNTQQDILPS
+661 VRINQKQQDILPS

-680 INAKKNFR
+680 INPKKNLRF
-688 ISYSKTLNR
+688 SYSKTVNR

-707 FYDFQTQFNTQ
+707 FFDFQTNFNTQ
-718 GSIDLKIATIKN
+718 GNENLQIATIN
-730 FDLRYEVYPGK
+730 NLDVRYEVYPGK

-747 SVFTKQFENPIEI
+747 SVFTKTFTNPIEI
-760 KASPNNPREVF
+760 KAAPNPKEI
-771 YRNAP
+771 YYWNAP

-787 RTLLSSLMGR
+787 RTLLSSLLGK
-797 EAGSSLD
+797 EAGSASD
-804 NFTLFSNVALIYSE
+804 NFTLFSNLAFIYSE
-818 VQVANEPGLSDAQ
+818 VTVGTEPGLPETD

-866 RIAIVGVPQGD
+866 RIAIVGSPSAASGV
-877 SGEPTLWE
+877 GEPTLWE
-885 KSRTLMDLQIAKSFM
+885 KSRTLLDLQISKTFM
-900 DNKFEVKLNVQ
+900 DNKFEIKLNVQ

-925 TRVRNSQNY
+925 TRVRTNENY
-934 NTILDSDFEK
+934 STILDSDFEK
-944 ILFNANNYYNPDKDD
+944 LLFNANNFYNPDKDD
-959 LVWSTKYGRTFSLS
+959 LVWSTKFGRTFSLS

>member
-13 SPILLSQTNGGLKG
+13 SPILLSQTGGLKG

-82 LISEVI
+82 LVSEVI

-243 FQAFSIGTG
+243 FQSFSIGTG

-278 SRDLFPIPSNLA
+278 TRDLFPIPGNL
-290 ANNPNDP
+290 NGPGDP

-351 KTNLFQETIRRNY
+351 KTNLFQETIRRDYEDSGVEGEPNQLF
-364 KETVVGQ
+364 VDGQ
-371 ANTITEDFLD
+371 D
-381 KNYSEQVLAGALA
+381 KSYSEQVLAGVLA

-403 NSISLKNLYSVNS
+403 NSISLKNIYSVNS
-416 EDKVI
+416 DDKVI
-421 IRTGQ
+421 LRSYQKDIL
-426 SGLDEGDPLDPSTFF
+426 SSEP
-441 NFINNARW
+441 FIFKNNARW

-462 DHYFSKSKIKINWNG
+462 DHYFSKSKVKINWNG
-477 SISKVSRSIP
+477 SISKVARSVP

-494 LLYYTPNY
+494 LFNY
-502 VAQISQAVNSQ
+502 STSNYEAELLSTVDFAT
-513 SAGNIF
+513 AGNIF

-547 IKTGFSM
+547 IKGGFSF

-561 DAKFLGYVTMNNFDP
+561 DAKLFGYVRKSLSNFDS
-576 NGTGQ
+576 T
-581 LLSLPDSEIFSPA
+581 LLSLSDSEIFSPE
-594 NMGVLGNGENGL
+594 NMGVLSNGL
-606 SMLNVTSPKD
+606 DGISMLNATKPKD
-616 KYEASSKLNAG
+616 HYEATSKLNAG
-627 YVMVDNIFNKWR
+627 YVMMDNIFNKWR

-647 NYTQTLTTRNDGGP
+647 NYTQTLNSANDAGP
-661 INLNNTQQDILPS
+661 IALNNTQQDILPS

-760 KASPNNPREVF
+760 KASPNPREV
-771 YRNAP
+771 YYWNAP

-787 RTLLSSLMGR
+787 RTLLSSLMGK

-804 NFTLFSNVALIYSE
+804 NFTLFSNLALIYSE
-818 VQVANEPGLSDAQ
+818 VKVGTEPGLAESE
-831 KFRPMQGQSPYVLN
+831 KYRPMQGQSPYVLN

-866 RIAIVGVPQGD
+866 RIAIVGVPSGP
-877 SGEPTLWE
+877 SGAGEPTLWE
-885 KSRTLMDLQIAKSFM
+885 KSRTLLDLQIAKTFM

-925 TRVRNSQNY
+925 TRTRNSQNY
-934 NTILDSDFEK
+934 DTILDSDFEK
-944 ILFNANNYYNPDKDD
+944 LLFNANNSYNAAKDD

-973 ATYNF
+973 ASYNF